1 MSRIEIP
8 PSWSID
14 ERWFVEWFARAG
26 GPGGQNVNKVETSAW
41 LRFEAEACPE
51 VPDEVRARLRLMAGR
66 RWTTDGAIVLSAR
79 EHRSQDQNR
88 SAAWEKLVAL
98 LRAASVPPKLRRP
111 TKVPRGAIRRRL
123 ADKAHRS
130 EVKHGRGGGGSGGE
144 G

>member
-1 MSRIEIP
+1 
-8 PSWSID
+8 
-14 ERWFVEWFARAG
+14 
-26 GPGGQNVNKVETSAW
+26 VETSAW

-130 EVKHGRGGGGSGGE
+130 EVKQGRGGGGSGGE